1 MATLN
6 NEEQAKHDRVAALE
20 AARRNRTAF
29 VSDGELN
36 EARQLAEYA
45 TNNAEAR
52 ERFEAQRDAE
62 AKAQQ
67 DGVQARRD
75 AEVTAAQDA
84 YKRLARVT
92 FPGTDAQFADAWPAL
107 LQAWLIRNTA
117 PDMDALIA
125 QKRAM
130 LADVL

>member
-6 NEEQAKHDRVAALE
+6 RDEQATHNRVAELE
-20 AARRNRTAF
+20 TARRNGTAF

-36 EARQLAEYA
+36 QARQLAEYA

-67 DGVQARRD
+67 DRVQARRD

-84 YKRLARVT
+84 YKRVARVT